1 MNSNPCTL
9 CPNNCNVDRTDSV
22 GACGVKDK
30 IKIAKYYLHPY
41 EEPFISGKKGS
52 GTIFFTG
59 CSLKCAF
66 CQNYEL
72 SRNLRGKE
80 ISVRQLADIFKELEQ
95 SGAHNINLVTAT
107 QFSDKII
114 RALEIYK
121 PSVPVVYN
129 THGYENTEVLAELDK
144 YVDVYLPDLK
154 FCSEQVSLRYTG
166 KKDYFKYASKT
177 IEFCSR
183 KKIAFSDDGMM
194 QSGTVVR
201 HLVLPQNV
209 EDSKRILDFLSDF
222 KNDVYVNIMSQY
234 TPFGKIS
241 AYPELQRRI
250 TQREYNTVVDYAIS
264 LGFTNLLYQ
273 KLQSAK
279 TDYIPKW
286 DY

>member
-1 MNSNPCTL
+1 MNSTPCNL
-9 CPNNCNVDRTDSV
+9 CPNKCNVDRTSYV

-41 EEPFISGKKGS
+41 EEPFISGKNGS

-80 ISVRQLADIFKELEQ
+80 ISTRQLADIFKRLEQ
-95 SGAHNINLVTAT
+95 SGAHNINLVTPT

-114 RALEIYK
+114 QALKIYK
-121 PSVPVVYN
+121 PNIPVVYN
-129 THGYENTEVLAELDK
+129 THGYENTEVLTELDN
-144 YVDVYLPDLK
+144 YVDIYLPDLK
-154 FCSEQVSLRYTG
+154 FCSEKVSLRYTG
-166 KKDYFKYASKT
+166 KSDYFKYASKT

-183 KKIAFSDDGMM
+183 KKLVFSDDGLLK
-194 QSGTVVR
+194 SGTVVR

-209 EDSKRILDFLSDF
+209 EDSKRILDFLADF

-234 TPFGKIS
+234 TPFGKID
-241 AYPELQRRI
+241 AFPELNRRI
-250 TQREYNTVVDYAIS
+250 TQREYDTVIDYALS

-279 TDYIPKW
+279 TDYIPEW